1 MQILYGVHIKLQ
13 RFQVEKFVI
22 FQIVQLNLGRNGVEA
37 INCVLE
43 RAGEAKRKKNLKKMC
58 VELCEKLQVFGVCFL
73 SFYWKAAVGVSRIEC
88 C

>member
-1 MQILYGVHIKLQ
+1 MQILYGVHIELQ

-43 RAGEAKRKKNLKKMC
+43 RAGEAKRKKKFEKNVRGIVRKIASVWC
-58 VELCEKLQVFGVCFL
+58 VLFKFL
-73 SFYWKAAVGVSRIEC
+73 LESCGWC
-88 C
+88 